1 MGLLQWV
8 SLGKPL
14 IFLSSSLR
22 FSIPLHWTSNLL
34 FLFHVCD
41 PDSSTAGPLMG
52 GAFSDKVS
60 WRWCFYINLPVGGV
74 AIAAILIFFDS
85 PPQVAKASTGIIERL
100 TQFDPIGTLAF
111 VPAIVCLLIAM
122 QWGGSKYEW
131 SSGRIIALL
140 VMFGVLMIAF
150 IIIQVWKGEAATV
163 PPRIMKHSQQIAATL
178 FAFCFGGSFF
188 VMIYYLP
195 IWFQAVQGV
204 SAVQS
209 GIRNLPFLLA
219 VTVMTIISGGM
230 ITNLGWHVPWAYFCT
245 VFMAVGAGLM
255 MTFKVDTG
263 LSKWFGYQVIYG
275 FGAGAGFQQP
285 VVAVQ
290 SILKA
295 EDVPIGTTIILFV
308 QLFGGAVFASVA
320 TNIFNNH
327 LVTHLIKNVPG
338 VDAQMVVN
346 AGATNLDRVVP
357 PEFLEQVLVVYNN
370 AIMETFKL
378 ALILAC
384 ISSIGCALMMHTSV
398 KEKKPESTEELV
410 EN

>member
-1 MGLLQWV
+1 
-8 SLGKPL
+8 
-14 IFLSSSLR
+14 
-22 FSIPLHWTSNLL
+22 
-34 FLFHVCD
+34 
-41 PDSSTAGPLMG
+41 MG

-163 PPRIMKHSQQIAATL
+163 PPRIMKHRQQIAATL